1 VDGRELYPRYFALV
15 HDEETRNMN
24 FKALI
29 SVLGVFAIALTLLA
43 SPHSSAQGSPQRIEI
58 VAKRFDFTPSDVTL
72 KKGVPV
78 VLVLTSKD
86 ADHGLKVSG
95 LNVLIKGKKGESK
108 EFALTPVQTG
118 TFAAQCATF
127 CGSGHGSMKMT
138 FHVTE

>member
-1 VDGRELYPRYFALV
+1 
-15 HDEETRNMN
+15 MN

-29 SVLGVFAIALTLLA
+29 SVMGVFAIALTFFA

-86 ADHGLKVSG
+86 ADHGLKVPG

-108 EFALTPVQTG
+108 EFAFTPNQTG
-118 TFAAQCATF
+118 TFPSQCATF

>member
-1 VDGRELYPRYFALV
+1 MKL
-15 HDEETRNMN
+15 
-24 FKALI
+24 KALI
-29 SVLGVFAIALTLLA
+29 SIVSVLALALLFIP
-43 SPHSSAQGSPQRIEI
+43 SPHSSAQGSPQRVEI

-86 ADHGLKVSG
+86 ADHGLKVPG

-108 EFALTPVQTG
+108 EFAFTPSQTG

-138 FHVTE
+138 FHVTD

>member
-1 VDGRELYPRYFALV
+1 VDGRELYPRFFALV
-15 HDEETRNMN
+15 RDEETRNMKL
-24 FKALI
+24 KALI
-29 SVLGVFAIALTLLA
+29 SIMGVFAFALTFLA

-72 KKGVPV
+72 KKGIPV

-86 ADHGLKVSG
+86 ADHGLKVPG
-95 LNVLIKGKKGESK
+95 LAVLIKGKKGESK
-108 EFALTPVQTG
+108 EFAFTPSQAG

-138 FHVTE
+138 FHVTD